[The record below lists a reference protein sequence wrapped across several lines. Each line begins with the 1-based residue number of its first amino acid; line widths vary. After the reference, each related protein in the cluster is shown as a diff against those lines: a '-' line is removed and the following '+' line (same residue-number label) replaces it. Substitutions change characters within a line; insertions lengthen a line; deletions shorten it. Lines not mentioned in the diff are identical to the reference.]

1 MTHFSNKSILIFSSI
16 VWFLTL
22 ALGTMYFRVPG
33 DEFLQGLT
41 VPLATPRGVDFRQV
55 YSFAES
61 LFSDPLVY
69 AGQWM
74 NVYPPFVT
82 IFFSPLSLL
91 EVGIA
96 YQTIAVLLY
105 VAFFLSIY
113 FAFKSIGISN
123 QNYELAFL
131 SVIFF
136 SLVTQTYAFNFAVER
151 GNYDVIGLLFC
162 VLSLYF
168 LKYRKSNWAIL
179 FLVLAIQLKLY
190 FVALLPLFFVLGIKR
205 ICYISIINFA
215 LLFISGMLGF
225 NTFLLNVG
233 KFLKGPFFWPG
244 NHSIK
249 SFFFVLVHFLQT
261 DNHDVKWGFIEK
273 WSSRFSFLIAIFIL
287 FFVCVYFYKLIRTMK
302 LRIGGKFEFKFS
314 LFEISLIGMLFCSMS
329 LLFTTSHDYKLPI
342 HLIPFLFFITLSYSE
357 FSENGIGYPKV
368 IIALVAFLNAQL
380 FLPRFSMVPA
390 IFDLTHQYI
399 ESEAKSPF
407 EMKTLALL
415 LIFACYAYLALKATK
430 SYIRN

>member
-1 MTHFSNKSILIFSSI
+1 MTHFSKKSILISSSI

-22 ALGTMYFRVPG
+22 AFGTMYFRVPG
-33 DEFLQGLT
+33 DTFLQGLT
-41 VPLATPRGVDFRQV
+41 IPAAGPRGIDFRQM
-55 YSFAES
+55 YSFAVA

-69 AGQWM
+69 ADQWM

-96 YQTIAVLLY
+96 YQTLAILLY
-105 VAFFLSIY
+105 VAMFFSIY
-113 FAFKSIGISN
+113 FTFKAIGISN
-123 QNYELAFL
+123 QNNELVFL
-131 SVIFF
+131 AVIFF
-136 SLVTQTYAFNFAVER
+136 AFITQTYAFNFAVER

-162 VLSLYF
+162 VLALYF
-168 LKYRKSNWAIL
+168 LKCGKSNWTIL
-179 FLVLAIQLKLY
+179 FRVLAIQLKLY
-190 FVALLPLFFVLGIKR
+190 FLALAPLFFVLGIKR
-205 ICYISIINFA
+205 ICYLSIINFA
-215 LLFISGMLGF
+215 LLFVSGMLGF
-225 NTFLLNVG
+225 NTFLMNIG

-261 DNHDVKWGFIEK
+261 DSYDIKWGFIEK
-273 WSSRFSFLIAIFIL
+273 WSSRFMFLIAICVL
-287 FFVCVYFYKLIRTMK
+287 FFMCIYFYKLIRTMK
-302 LRIGGKFEFKFS
+302 LRIGGKFDFNFS
-314 LFEISLIGMLFCSMS
+314 LFEVSLIGMLFCSMS

-342 HLIPFLFFITLSYSE
+342 HLIPFLFFISLSYSDL
-357 FSENGIGYPKV
+357 SENGISYPRA
-368 IIALVAFLNAQL
+368 IISLMAFLNALL
-380 FLPRFSMVPA
+380 FLPRFSVVPA

-415 LIFACYAYLALKATK
+415 LIFACYVYLAFKATR
-430 SYIRN
+430 SYVRK